1 MSMKY
6 LRKMVFLFCVLII
19 TAAPL
24 SESYALEGVKLV
36 QAGFTL
42 TDPSKEQP
50 KEFITSIP
58 LNTLKG
64 KPVFFVSKIQCDTP
78 ECRKQLKS
86 GAVKLIHRW
95 VRTLGTKLSTKQKRE
110 FSPDDMKEN
119 SVWSA
124 QVIKAAGDWF
134 VEVRTSDDKKL
145 CLEKDKKT
153 SICEFGFQVT
163 LE

>member
-6 LRKMVFLFCVLII
+6 LRKMFFLFWVLII
-19 TAAPL
+19 TVAPL
-24 SESYALEGVKLV
+24 SESHALEGVKLV

-42 TDPSKEQP
+42 TDPSKEQS
-50 KEFITSIP
+50 KEFIMSIP

-78 ECRKQLKS
+78 ECSKQLKS
-86 GAVKLIHRW
+86 GAIKLIHRW

-110 FSPDDMKEN
+110 FSPDDIKEN
-119 SVWSA
+119 TIWSA
-124 QVIKAAGDWF
+124 HNIKAAGDWF

-145 CLEKDKKT
+145 CLDKDKKKA
-153 SICEFGFQVT
+153 ICEFGFRVT